1 MSVNTKTLS
10 AVRKYLSS
18 SLNFHPNLT
27 TLNFSLLDKGSCKA
41 TYTVKKE
48 DLNGHGTLHGGMMST
63 LLNSCADFAAVSQN
77 VGEKSDQTLSFNIQC
92 LRVGKLN
99 ETVSVEA
106 EIVKLGGKVI
116 FLEGSLTG
124 ENGKLLAKATQTK
137 QVKPGPHPWF
147 V

>member
-1 MSVNTKTLS
+1 MGISEIGAIDMLTE
-10 AVRKYLSS
+10 
-18 SLNFHPNLT
+18 NFFGRT
-27 TLNFSLLDKGSCKA
+27 R
-41 TYTVKKE
+41 
-48 DLNGHGTLHGGMMST
+48 LHGGMMST
-63 LLNSCADFAAVSQN
+63 LLNCCADFAAVSKN
-77 VGEKSDQTLSFNIQC
+77 EGEKSDQTLSFNIQC

-137 QVKPGPHPWF
+137 QV
-147 V
+147 